1 MGYQNYNFEK
11 EIDKKNVELKYDL
24 EHTQHSGSDF
34 YVWGVPT
41 CNYPEKQKITVIIN
55 GIKPNETKLNYY
67 QILDNKIFDANE
79 KIIKKYL
86 SGSEV
91 RIDLWDNIGRYRV
104 HLWESII
111 ASGYSYKGK
120 IKKYNFAGTIEAF
133 SFGDIVNTE
142 EKEYEYIKFSFVDNQ
157 LTFALLDKTNNEIE
171 LLNYDKIKTKPTK
184 NYKIKYPKIFYT
196 YSEKHNIRET
206 EVLQIHS
213 DYENNIHYKS
223 DKIIGSEQY
232 IDSLFDHENIE
243 SLDVYKKKLDE
254 QDEIINLLKKEIEEE
269 KNKLT
274 KQNNL
279 LKSAI
284 EYKTK
289 EYNYILNKLMQDELY
304 KIKTKLHNSEVQ
316 KIITKKYYDAV
327 ILRNKI
333 V

>member
-1 MGYQNYNFEK
+1 MGGQNYNFER

-24 EHTQHSGSDF
+24 EHTQHSGSNF
-34 YVWGVPT
+34 YVWGVPP

-55 GIKPNETKLNYY
+55 GRRPDKIKLNYY

-79 KIIKKYL
+79 KIIKKYV
-86 SGSEV
+86 SGTKV
-91 RIDLWDNIGRYRV
+91 KIDLRDKLDRYRI
-104 HLWESII
+104 HLWEGTI
-111 ASGYSYKGK
+111 ASGYSYKEK
-120 IKKYNFAGTIEAF
+120 IKKYNFVDTIEAF

-142 EKEYEYIKFSFVDNQ
+142 EKEYEYIKFSFIDNQ

-196 YSEKHNIRET
+196 YSKKHNIREV

-213 DYENNIHYKS
+213 DYENNIHYKG
-223 DKIIGSEQY
+223 DTIIGSEQY
-232 IDSLFDHENIE
+232 IDSLFDHEDIE

-254 QDEIINLLKKEIEEE
+254 QDEVINLLKKEIQEE

-274 KQNNL
+274 EQNNL
-279 LKSAI
+279 LKSSI
-284 EYKTK
+284 KYKTEK
-289 EYNYILNKLMQDELY
+289 YSHMLDKLIMDELY
-304 KIKTKLHNSEVQ
+304 EIKIKLHNSEIQ
-316 KIITKKYYDAV
+316 KAITKKYYDAV

-333 V
+333 I